1 MKPILLSVLLGLG
14 IIFSPAMAQD
24 PFLLERAQG
33 GDPISQNKL
42 GVMYRRGDA
51 LPQDNQAALYWY
63 TQAAEQGYSHSQ
75 YNLGQMYHQGRGV
88 PKDDD
93 MAAIWFC
100 LAAEQGHAQAQKNLD
115 RMGQPAC

>member
-42 GVMYRRGDA
+42 GVMYRRGDGV
-51 LPQDNQAALYWY
+51 PQNNKAALYWY
-63 TQAAEQGYSHSQ
+63 TQ
-75 YNLGQMYHQGRGV
+75 
-88 PKDDD
+88 
-93 MAAIWFC
+93 
-100 LAAEQGHAQAQKNLD
+100 AAEQGHAQAQKNLD